1 MVAWII
7 NVETLRFIY
16 VSPSFEKLRGFT
28 ASEVMAGNL
37 TDSLEPRQTGVAHT
51 QVAGDSD

>member
-1 MVAWII
+1 VAWII